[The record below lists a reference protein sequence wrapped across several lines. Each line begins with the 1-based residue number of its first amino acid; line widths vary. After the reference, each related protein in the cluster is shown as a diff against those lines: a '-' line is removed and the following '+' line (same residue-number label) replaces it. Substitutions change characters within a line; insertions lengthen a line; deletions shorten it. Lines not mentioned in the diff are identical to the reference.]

1 MVQARDIVQWQNE
14 SLANTKLWVQ
24 TPPSQGKP
32 DMVTWC
38 YKTAIPPTWCHRHA
52 TPPIMVPLACKPTR
66 NGLADMLP

>member
-14 SLANTKLWVQ
+14 NLANTKLWVQ
-24 TPPSQGKP
+24 IPPSQGKS

-38 YKTAIPPTWCHRHA
+38 YKTA

-66 NGLADMLP
+66 SGLADMLP

>member
-32 DMVTWC
+32 DMVT
-38 YKTAIPPTWCHRHA
+38 
-52 TPPIMVPLACKPTR
+52 
-66 NGLADMLP
+66 